1 MNRYFYSIEEDNGK
15 KYAHFSGNVF
25 CDEGNSYGTLAE
37 WIFLYIPISECVSL
51 IGKGS
56 LFDWIDKRISSVEE
70 LTEKECQDCINEY
83 WNGKSGKKLPL
94 NEITDKT
101 ECGYYYFDRS
111 YT

>member
-1 MNRYFYSIEEDNGK
+1 MDRYFYSIEEDNRK
-15 KYAHFSGNVF
+15 KCVHFSGNVF

-51 IGKGS
+51 IEKGS
-56 LFDWIDKRISSVEE
+56 LFDWIDECISSVEE

-101 ECGYYYFDRS
+101 ECGYYYFDRC

>member
-1 MNRYFYSIEEDNGK
+1 MDRYFYSIEEDNRK
-15 KYAHFSGNVF
+15 KCVHFSGNVF

-37 WIFLYIPISECVSL
+37 WIFLYISISECVSL
-51 IGKGS
+51 IEKGS
-56 LFDWIDKRISSVEE
+56 LFDWIDERISSVEE